1 LLALWIIIGII
12 ALLMIIVIYGVAPG
26 KLSPDAVKRAG
37 EFYGLNCAHRGLHTR
52 DQKTPENS
60 LPAFVAA
67 RKHGFGVELDVH
79 LTKDEQIVVFHDDN
93 LIRACSVDKPLNSLD
108 YAELSG
114 LTLFNTNERIPLLTE
129 ALEVLGD
136 TPLIV
141 EIKSDRK
148 NNAKLC
154 ENTLNILRNNCK
166 TWCIESFDPNVGAW
180 FKKNAP
186 DVLRGQLSSIPGKLE
201 SVSRLTAFLLG
212 NLLTN
217 FLSRPHFIA
226 YSNDRHPPIARFCML
241 MKPMNVI
248 WTIYPDDDIKKCE
261 KENDV
266 IIFEYY
272 KPAPRY
278 KS

>member
-1 LLALWIIIGII
+1 MFILWIIAGVI

-26 KLSPDAVKRAG
+26 KMSPDASKKAG
-37 EFYGLNCAHRGLHTR
+37 DFYGLNCAHRGLHSK

-60 LPAFVAA
+60 LPAFSAA
-67 RKHGFGVELDVH
+67 SEHGYGVELDVR
-79 LTKDEQIVVFHDDN
+79 LTKDEQIVVFHDDD
-93 LIRACSVDKPLNSLD
+93 LRRVCGIDKPVNTLD
-108 YAELSG
+108 YDELSG
-114 LTLFNTNERIPLLTE
+114 LTLFETGERIPLLSE

-141 EIKSDRK
+141 ELKSDRK
-148 NNAKLC
+148 NIAMLC
-154 ENTLNILRNNCK
+154 ENTLNILRKHAK
-166 TWCIESFDPNVGAW
+166 TWCVESFDPNVGAW

-186 DVLRGQLSSIPGKLE
+186 DVLRGQLSSIPDKLD
-201 SVSRLTAFLLG
+201 SVSRPTAFLLG

-226 YSNDRHPPIARFCML
+226 YSNDPHPLCVRFCLL
-241 MKPMNVI
+241 MSPMKVI
-248 WTIYPDDDIKKCE
+248 WTIHPDDDIKKCE

-266 IIFEYY
+266 IIFEHYT
-272 KPAPRY
+272 PAPRY